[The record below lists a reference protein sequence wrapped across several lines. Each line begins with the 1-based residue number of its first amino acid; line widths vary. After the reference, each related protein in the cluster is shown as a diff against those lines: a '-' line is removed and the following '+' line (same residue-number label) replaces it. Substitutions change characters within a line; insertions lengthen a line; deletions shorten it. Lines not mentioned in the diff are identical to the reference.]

1 MSFTGCTPE
10 ALLLRTDS
18 KNPATTCKGITT
30 NGRPCRRAL
39 ATSTASAPLA
49 SPSHGNGVLA
59 MLDESNAAAFYCW
72 QHKDQ
77 AENLAAHPEQR
88 TTLYPLKERSSIDT
102 LIDRVGVLNL
112 DEEIQ
117 RPKKARRRRRRS
129 DEQQLTR
136 RDTLPSGWNGM
147 QGPLM
152 SVPEDVRR
160 AQMHERKD
168 YKYGRSNV
176 KASWSCCIRADDDDP
191 PPPRSRPHKNNVQP
205 QSSAYTSPASM
216 VVPNGHQEV
225 RRKPVPSRQPEMTQ
239 RASPSTTNN
248 HSNSQTK
255 TLLSIIPT
263 SLSPQTTSALL
274 AELSRPFSP
283 HDEAGY
289 IYVFWLTPDSEASK
303 PDDETASSLLDDH
316 DYQTS
321 PTRQQRT
328 SHAMQRYA
336 SVHKPAGPST
346 ILLKIGR
353 AANVHRRLSQWTK
366 QCGQNITLIRYYPY
380 SPSQRQSQA
389 SPASTPPRQVPHV
402 HRVERLIHL
411 ELAEKRAQKDV
422 CKQCGREHREWFE
435 VDASKKGLRGVDE
448 IVSRWVRWAE
458 DAENSARGSGAT
470 SSGNGRGCLPA
481 RYQEEPQVARRGAG
495 AGPAVTVDGY
505 Y

>member
-1 MSFTGCTPE
+1 
-10 ALLLRTDS
+10 
-18 KNPATTCKGITT
+18 
-30 NGRPCRRAL
+30 
-39 ATSTASAPLA
+39 
-49 SPSHGNGVLA
+49 

-77 AENLAAHPEQR
+77 AENLAARPEQR
-88 TTLYPLKERSSIDT
+88 TTLYPLKQRSSIDT
-102 LIDRVGVLNL
+102 LMDRVGVLNL

-117 RPKKARRRRRRS
+117 RPKKPRHRRRGS

-152 SVPEDVRR
+152 SLPENVRR
-160 AQMHERKD
+160 AQIHTRKD
-168 YKYGRSNV
+168 YEYRRSNV

-191 PPPRSRPHKNNVQP
+191 PPPRPRPLKNNVQT
-205 QSSAYTSPASM
+205 QSSAYTSPAPM
-216 VVPNGHQEV
+216 VVPNGHQQV
-225 RRKPVPSRQPEMTQ
+225 RRQPVPSRQPEMTQ
-239 RASPSTTNN
+239 HSSTTTNN
-248 HSNSQTK
+248 HSSCQTT
-255 TLLSIIPT
+255 TLLSLIPT
-263 SLSPQTTSALL
+263 SLSPSTTSALL

-303 PDDETASSLLDDH
+303 PDDETASSLLHDDNH
-316 DYQTS
+316 QAS
-321 PTRQQRT
+321 PTRQQRN

-336 SVHKPAGPST
+336 SVRKPAGPRT

-380 SPSQRQSQA
+380 SPSQQRQDQA

-402 HRVERLIHL
+402 HRVERLVHL

-422 CKQCGREHREWFE
+422 CEQCGREHREWFE
-435 VDASKKGLRGVDE
+435 VDASKKGLKAVDE
-448 IVSRWVRWAE
+448 IVRRWVRWAE
-458 DAENSARGSGAT
+458 SADDGGNPTGAT
-470 SSGNGRGCLPA
+470 PSSNSNSGRIQQRRNEKLDKMA
-481 RYQEEPQVARRGAG
+481 RERLGTGV
-495 AGPAVTVDGY
+495 VTAVDGY